1 MGLITKGMGIV
12 LKHVKKAK
20 PKKSKL
26 KTVYRPKEGIYIK
39 QFKKSKKHGL
49 KDKFGVWSNRASGK
63 AMTEIGAGVSVK
75 FKKSGMPY
83 VPKGEKSS
91 ILTRAKGAAK
101 LVSPIAA
108 AGTAGTIHGAI
119 KAKKK
124 SKKK

>member
-1 MGLITKGMGIV
+1 MGVVGAALKGFGKA
-12 LKHVKKAK
+12 LAKGKKA
-20 PKKSKL
+20 KL
-26 KTVYRPKEGIYIK
+26 KTVYRPRKGLYIE

-49 KDKFGVWSNRASGK
+49 KDRFGVWSNRAAGK
-63 AMTEIGAGVSVK
+63 TLTEMGLGVSVK
-75 FKKSGMPY
+75 FKKSGMPF